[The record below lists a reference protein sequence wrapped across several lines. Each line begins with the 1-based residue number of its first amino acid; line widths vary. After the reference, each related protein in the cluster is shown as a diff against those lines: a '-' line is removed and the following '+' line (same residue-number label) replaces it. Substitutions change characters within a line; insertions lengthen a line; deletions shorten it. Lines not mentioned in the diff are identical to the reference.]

1 MKPLRGKN
9 AWPKLAVYDIEATDW
24 VNVVCLC
31 HVDEYGNREAFSTV
45 ERYLYWLYSD
55 KFQGEHVWAHWGG
68 HYDHRFIISYAT
80 QNEGWS
86 WEAIQSGSL
95 LVIVRV
101 KAPNGRIIS
110 FCESARLMPD
120 SVAKIGKT
128 IGLDKLD
135 VDRKH
140 IEKLSMKE
148 TVTYCFRDCDIVI
161 KGMQY
166 LRTVLESVD
175 ADFAYTLASISTRW
189 VRRSD
194 VLQWMKFYDKAEGSI
209 NKWQYSTAM
218 QSADKE
224 CLEAYFG
231 GRVEVFRAGT
241 FQKKLY
247 YYDIRSSYPWSMTN
261 DLPSYFIG
269 TFAPPKSLTEALNHC
284 GISEATI
291 HIPKGTFYF
300 PILPVRY
307 KGKLIFPEGT
317 FRGRWT
323 NLELQ
328 ALWDRGRYKGVKIQ
342 IHGQWRF
349 QPKKFLK
356 PFVDTFYKLRQ
367 QAITDGDTFRSYTFK
382 IALNS
387 LYGKLVETVDKRSI
401 VYGDMV
407 NEAIKKHGAQALDA
421 SGLPPGIYAVHST
434 VEGPFRHVAAGCYV
448 TAYSRL
454 RLLEGMEEAHKI
466 GAAVYYCDTDSIVID
481 KKLPD
486 TEDVLGSFK
495 LEETLVE
502 AEFLCPKV
510 YRMRTESGKD
520 IYKVKGMPIK
530 GNTEEESKARW
541 DIFTQNINHVAPTI
555 TNELIAHVREELE
568 YHNKEV
574 NNDNVIEF
582 LSYKEG
588 LSGFKSDLNRGS
600 VEPRAIHLKRKL
612 NNEDSKRIHTNMD
625 SAPLYLEGSG

>member
-269 TFAPPKSLTEALNHC
+269 TFAPPKSLAEALNHC

-407 NEAIKKHGAQALDA
+407 NEAIKKHVAQALDA

-481 KKLPD
+481 KKLTD